1 MDAKVSVSLLIEK
14 LQDFLRGQAATSNPL
29 FKKKVQTTINNLHSF
44 EQFLQDA
51 EDREALSGCWSMN
64 DQTVAR
70 VLKAI
75 YSADDATDTLLIRN
89 ELQQIRF
96 RRRENQTS
104 PFIFS
109 LTSLC
114 SHILFIHEMKKFMNE
129 VRRLE
134 KKKEKAVTRDNA
146 TISRL
151 LSFEND
157 QEYGWRWLFLEETN
171 YFVGPEQKMNEL
183 FIRLKPHEF
192 PKVIAVVG
200 EGGLGKTTL
209 ASTLYNRV
217 DVRRNF
223 TNRAWVQVP
232 SLFDSRYVLADILR
246 QINQVDLVVESTL
259 SEDEL
264 MVRIGELLNGGRCL
278 VVLEG
283 VSVESS
289 QILATLLNSSQFDA
303 RIIITTRIVLNLPYQ
318 ATYLT
323 LRLGRLN
330 EEQSWKLFLNKVRM
344 AEADYMTNNSQLITF
359 KKQILKVCGG
369 LPSAIVL
376 LAGLLSTKRQ
386 DYDDWY
392 RVIVRA
398 SNNKGDILALCYHD
412 LPSEIKPCFL
422 YMGIFPRKA
431 EIPVRRLIHLWVAE
445 GFVMPSDPEKTN
457 HEDVAERCFKELV
470 IRNMIQVRRKS
481 DGSPKTCYMPGF
493 LYDFF
498 SSKAEAVG
506 FFHTSCVSTDKQS
519 ELAAVRRL
527 AGHSGMIN
535 NFPSA
540 FLQNLRSFVA
550 FNTQIHAGDVGMFLN
565 KIISNRGFG
574 LLYMLDL
581 EGLYK
586 PMLSDDVIRKLIHLK
601 YLGLRSTFIDSLP
614 DAVPSLPCL
623 ETLDVKHTNISNV
636 IHIDKAEKLRHL
648 YLFEN
653 SSDKVRL
660 DLRSITNLQT
670 LCGVNI
676 ESLSELTELQKLTR
690 LGKLKL
696 TGPGNMIGG
705 KEMSEC
711 ISKLTKL
718 QFLKLRCKDNSYISL
733 DLSLKEH
740 EYLRDLYLVGLLSQ
754 ERFDNLFPPY
764 LRKLTLLSSRIN
776 VNDQLLVLGQLP
788 HLNILRLFCDS
799 YFGKQLIFPSE
810 AFPNLL
816 ILKLRSLPNLEEWIV
831 EEGAM
836 KYLNRLEIR
845 DCKHLKQP
853 QGLVNLKFLKELV
866 ITNMTMGFGEAVE
879 EILRGRN
886 VYQSSIKV
894 GPWGGLRGRDWS
906 YMPKGGIVE
915 IVINHGDIIDSL
927 SFKSV
932 YANKEAESSINF
944 GGKGGNKRQLIS
956 IDWPEEYLTS
966 ISGTIGK
973 FYTIE
978 SCVESLTFYTN
989 WHTHGPFG
997 SSKGTHF
1004 SLPVENRVIAGFHGR
1019 AGLYIDAIGVYQKTA
1034 TSIQGHL

>member
-1 MDAKVSVSLLIEK
+1 MDAKVGVSLLIEK

-29 FKKKVQTTINNLHSF
+29 FKIQVQTTINNLRSF
-44 EQFLQDA
+44 KQFLQNA
-51 EDREALSGCWSMN
+51 EDREASSGCWSMN

-96 RRRENQTS
+96 RRRDNQTRS
-104 PFIFS
+104 FMFS
-109 LTSLC
+109 FASLC
-114 SHILFIHEMKKFMNE
+114 SHILFIHEMKKSMNE
-129 VRRLE
+129 VRRLV
-134 KKKEKAVTRDNA
+134 KKKEKAVTWES
-146 TISRL
+146 TL

-157 QEYGWRWLFLEETN
+157 QKYGWRWLFLEETN

-183 FIRLKPHEF
+183 FIQLKSHEF

-200 EGGLGKTTL
+200 EGGSGKTTL
-209 ASTLYNRV
+209 ATTLYNAV

-223 TNRAWVQVP
+223 TNRAWIQVP
-232 SLFDSRYVLADILR
+232 SLFDARYVLADILR
-246 QINQVDLVVESTL
+246 QINQVELVVESTP

-264 MVRIGELLNGGRCL
+264 IIPPSEDELLVRIGELLKGGRCL
-278 VVLEG
+278 IVLEG
-283 VSVESS
+283 VGVESS
-289 QILATLLNSSQFDA
+289 QILATLLNSSKFDA

-330 EEQSWKLFLNKVRM
+330 EEESWKLFLNKVRM
-344 AEADYMTNNSQLITF
+344 AEAEVMNNSQLITL
-359 KKQILKVCGG
+359 KKQILKLCDG

-376 LAGLLSTKRQ
+376 LAGLLSTKRLC
-386 DYDDWY
+386 DDWH
-392 RVIVRA
+392 RAIVRA
-398 SNNKGDILALCYHD
+398 SNNKGDILALSYHD

-445 GFVMPSDPEKTN
+445 GFVMPLDPEKTN
-457 HEDVAERCFKELV
+457 HEDIAERCFKELV

-506 FFHTSCVSTDKQS
+506 FFHTSCASTTKQS
-519 ELAAVRRL
+519 EFAAVRRL
-527 AGHSGMIN
+527 ATHSGMIN

-565 KIISNRGFG
+565 KIISNRSFG

-586 PMLSDDVIRKLIHLK
+586 PLLSNDVLRKLIHLK

-660 DLRSITNLQT
+660 DLSSITNLRT

-690 LGKLKL
+690 LGKLNL
-696 TGPGNMIGG
+696 TGPGNMIES

-718 QFLKLRCKDNSYISL
+718 QFLKLRSKDNLDISS
-733 DLSLKEH
+733 DLSLKKH
-740 EYLRDLYLVGLLSQ
+740 EYLRDLYLIGLLSKV
-754 ERFDNLFPPY
+754 RFDNLFPPC

-788 HLNILRLFCDS
+788 HLNILRLFSDS

-845 DCKHLKQP
+845 ECQRGQTSGLLKQGP
-853 QGLVNLKFLKELV
+853 NHS
-866 ITNMTMGFGEAVE
+866 TNNTNPA
-879 EILRGRN
+879 LQWK
-886 VYQSSIKV
+886 QS
-894 GPWGGLRGRDWS
+894 P
-906 YMPKGGIVE
+906 
-915 IVINHGDIIDSL
+915 
-927 SFKSV
+927 
-932 YANKEAESSINF
+932 
-944 GGKGGNKRQLIS
+944 
-956 IDWPEEYLTS
+956 
-966 ISGTIGK
+966 
-973 FYTIE
+973 
-978 SCVESLTFYTN
+978 
-989 WHTHGPFG
+989 
-997 SSKGTHF
+997 
-1004 SLPVENRVIAGFHGR
+1004 
-1019 AGLYIDAIGVYQKTA
+1019 
-1034 TSIQGHL
+1034 

>member
-14 LQDFLRGQAATSNPL
+14 LQDFLRGQAATSNPM
-29 FKKKVQTTINNLHSF
+29 FKKQVQTTINNLHSF

-96 RRRENQTS
+96 RRGENQTS
-104 PFIFS
+104 PFMFS
-109 LTSLC
+109 FTSLF
-114 SHILFIHEMKKFMNE
+114 SHTLFIHEMKKFMNE

-146 TISRL
+146 TTSRL

-157 QEYGWRWLFLEETN
+157 HEYGWRWLFLEETD

-183 FIRLKPHEF
+183 FIRLKPHDF

-209 ASTLYNRV
+209 LTTLYNRV
-217 DVRRNF
+217 DVMRNF
-223 TNRAWVQVP
+223 TNRAWVQVQ
-232 SLFDSRYVLADILR
+232 SLSDARYVLADILR
-246 QINQVDLVVESTL
+246 QINQVELVVEPTL

-278 VVLEG
+278 IVLEG
-283 VSVESS
+283 VDVESS
-289 QILATLLNSSQFDA
+289 QILAPLLNSSQFDA
-303 RIIITTRIVLNLPYQ
+303 RIIITTRIVLNLPHQ

-323 LRLGRLN
+323 LRLGQLN

-344 AEADYMTNNSQLITF
+344 AEADYMMDGSQLITF
-359 KKQILKVCGG
+359 KKQILKICGG

-386 DYDDWY
+386 HYDDWY

-398 SNNKGDILALCYHD
+398 SNNKGDILALSYHD

-445 GFVMPSDPEKTN
+445 GFVPSDPEETD
-457 HEDVAERCFKELV
+457 HEDIAERCLKELV

-506 FFHTSCVSTDKQS
+506 FFHKSCVSTDKQS

-527 AGHSGMIN
+527 ATHSGIIN
-535 NFPSA
+535 NFPST

-550 FNTQIHAGDVGMFLN
+550 FNTQRHAGDVGMFLN

-586 PMLSDDVIRKLIHLK
+586 PMLSDDVLRKLIHLK

-614 DAVPSLPCL
+614 DAVSSLPCL

-660 DLRSITNLQT
+660 DLRSPLTNLRT
-670 LCGVNI
+670 LCGANI

-690 LGKLKL
+690 LRKLKL
-696 TGPGNMIGG
+696 TVPGNVIGS
-705 KEMSEC
+705 KEMAEC
-711 ISKLTKL
+711 ISKLTNL
-718 QFLKLRCKDNSYISL
+718 QYLKLRSKDSSYISL
-733 DLSLKEH
+733 DLSLKQH
-740 EYLRDLYLVGLLSQ
+740 ESLQDLYLLGLLSQ

-836 KYLNRLEIR
+836 KYLNSLEIR

-866 ITNMTMGFGEAVE
+866 IKNMTMGFGEAVE

-886 VYQSSIKV
+886 VSLLIFVSVNDKVKCFKARKNKKIK
-894 GPWGGLRGRDWS
+894 
-906 YMPKGGIVE
+906 
-915 IVINHGDIIDSL
+915 
-927 SFKSV
+927 F
-932 YANKEAESSINF
+932 
-944 GGKGGNKRQLIS
+944 
-956 IDWPEEYLTS
+956 
-966 ISGTIGK
+966 
-973 FYTIE
+973 
-978 SCVESLTFYTN
+978 
-989 WHTHGPFG
+989 
-997 SSKGTHF
+997 
-1004 SLPVENRVIAGFHGR
+1004 
-1019 AGLYIDAIGVYQKTA
+1019 
-1034 TSIQGHL
+1034 

>member
-1 MDAKVSVSLLIEK
+1 MDAKVCVSLLIDK
-14 LQDFLRGQAATSNPL
+14 LQDFLPGQAATSNPL
-29 FKKKVQTTINNLHSF
+29 FKKQVQTTVNDLRSF
-44 EQFLQDA
+44 KQFLQDA
-51 EDREALSGCWSMN
+51 EDREASSGCWSMN
-64 DQTVAR
+64 AQTVAR

-96 RRRENQTS
+96 RRRHNQTS
-104 PFIFS
+104 PFMFS
-109 LTSLC
+109 FTSLC
-114 SHILFIHEMKKFMNE
+114 SHILFIHEMKKSMNE
-129 VRRLE
+129 VRRLL
-134 KKKEKAVTRDNA
+134 KKKEKAVTWDNA
-146 TISRL
+146 TTSTL

-157 QEYGWRWLFLEETN
+157 LEYGWRWLFLEETN

-183 FIRLKPHEF
+183 FIRLKSQEF

-209 ASTLYNRV
+209 ATILYNRV

-223 TNRAWVQVP
+223 THRAWVQVP
-232 SLFDSRYVLADILR
+232 SLFDARYVLADIVK
-246 QINQVDLVVESTL
+246 QINQVELVVESTL

-278 VVLEG
+278 IVLEG
-283 VSVESS
+283 VGVESS

-303 RIIITTRIVLNLPYQ
+303 RIIITTRVVLNLPYQ

-330 EEQSWKLFLNKVRM
+330 EEESWKLFLNKVRM
-344 AEADYMTNNSQLITF
+344 AEAEVMNNSQLITL
-359 KKQILKVCGG
+359 KKQILKICDG

-376 LAGLLSTKRQ
+376 LSGLLSTKQ
-386 DYDDWY
+386 PHYDDWY
-392 RVIVRA
+392 RAIVRA
-398 SNNKGDILALCYHD
+398 SNNKGDILALSYHD

-493 LYDFF
+493 LYDYF

-506 FFHTSCVSTDKQS
+506 FFHTSCASTNKQS

-527 AGHSGMIN
+527 VATHSGTIN
-535 NFPSA
+535 NFPSS

-550 FNTQIHAGDVGMFLN
+550 FNTQIHAAGDVGMFLN

-586 PMLSDDVIRKLIHLK
+586 PMLSDDVLQKLIHLK

-614 DAVPSLPCL
+614 EAVQSLPCL
-623 ETLDVKHTNISNV
+623 ETLDVKYTNISNV
-636 IHIDKAEKLRHL
+636 INIDKAEKLRHL

-660 DLRSITNLQT
+660 DLRSITSLRT
-670 LCGVNI
+670 LCGLNI

-690 LGKLKL
+690 LRKLKL
-696 TGPGNMIGG
+696 IGPGNMIGS
-705 KEMSEC
+705 KEMSEY
-711 ISKLTKL
+711 IFKLTKL
-718 QFLKLRCKDNSYISL
+718 QFLKLRCKDNSCISL

-740 EYLRDLYLVGLLSQ
+740 EYLRDLYLDGLLSQ

-764 LRKLTLLSSRIN
+764 LRKLTLLSSGIN

-831 EEGAM
+831 EKGAM

-845 DCKHLKQP
+845 DCKHLMKPP
-853 QGLVNLKFLKELV
+853 QGLVNLKFLKEPV
-866 ITNMTMGFGEAVE
+866 ITNMIMGFGEAVE
-879 EILRGRN
+879 DILRGRN
-886 VYQSSIKV
+886 VSLLIFVSANDKV
-894 GPWGGLRGRDWS
+894 
-906 YMPKGGIVE
+906 K
-915 IVINHGDIIDSL
+915 
-927 SFKSV
+927 
-932 YANKEAESSINF
+932 
-944 GGKGGNKRQLIS
+944 
-956 IDWPEEYLTS
+956 
-966 ISGTIGK
+966 
-973 FYTIE
+973 
-978 SCVESLTFYTN
+978 
-989 WHTHGPFG
+989 
-997 SSKGTHF
+997 
-1004 SLPVENRVIAGFHGR
+1004 
-1019 AGLYIDAIGVYQKTA
+1019 
-1034 TSIQGHL
+1034 

>member
-1 MDAKVSVSLLIEK
+1 MDAKVSVSRLIEK
-14 LQDFLRGQAATSNPL
+14 LQDFLRGQASTSNAM
-29 FKKKVQTTINNLHSF
+29 FKKQVQTTINNLHSF

-51 EDREALSGCWSMN
+51 EDCEASSGCWSMN
-64 DQTVAR
+64 DQTVAQ

-96 RRRENQTS
+96 RRGENQTS
-104 PFIFS
+104 PFKFS
-109 LTSLC
+109 FTSLC

-129 VRRLE
+129 VRRLV
-134 KKKEKAVTRDNA
+134 KKKEEAGTSDINA
-146 TISRL
+146 TTSRL

-157 QEYGWRWLFLEETN
+157 QEYGRCWGRIHLFLEETD
-171 YFVGPEQKMNEL
+171 YFVGTEQKMNEL

-209 ASTLYNRV
+209 ATTLYNRV

-232 SLFDSRYVLADILR
+232 SLFDARYVLADILR
-246 QINQVDLVVESTL
+246 QINQAELVEESTA

-264 MVRIGELLNGGRCL
+264 MVRIGERLNGGRCL

-283 VSVESS
+283 VGVESI

-303 RIIITTRIVLNLPYQ
+303 RIILTTCIVLNLPYQ

-323 LRLGRLN
+323 LRLGLLN
-330 EEQSWKLFLNKVRM
+330 EEQSWKLFLNKFRM
-344 AEADYMTNNSQLITF
+344 AEADQMMSNSLLITF
-359 KKQILKVCGG
+359 KKQILKICGG

-386 DYDDWY
+386 HYDDWY
-392 RVIVRA
+392 REIARA
-398 SNNKGDILALCYHD
+398 K
-412 LPSEIKPCFL
+412 IKPCFL

-498 SSKAEAVG
+498 SSKAEAAG
-506 FFHTSCVSTDKQS
+506 FFHTSCVSIGKQS

-527 AGHSGMIN
+527 ATHSGMIN
-535 NFPSA
+535 NFPFA
-540 FLQNLRSFVA
+540 FLQNLRSFIA
-550 FNTQIHAGDVGMFLN
+550 FNTQIYAGDVGMFLN

-586 PMLSDDVIRKLIHLK
+586 PTLSDDVLQKLIHLK
-601 YLGLRSTFIDSLP
+601 YLGLRSTFIESLP

-648 YLFEN
+648 YLFVN
-653 SSDKVRL
+653 SSNKVRL
-660 DLRSITNLQT
+660 DLRSSLTNLRT

-676 ESLSELTELQKLTR
+676 ESLSELTELQKLIR
-690 LGKLKL
+690 LRKLKL
-696 TGPGNMIGG
+696 TGPGNVIGS
-705 KEMSEC
+705 KEMAEC

-718 QFLKLRCKDNSYISL
+718 QYLKLRSKDSSYISL

-740 EYLRDLYLVGLLSQ
+740 ESLQDLHLLGLLSQ

-764 LRKLTLLSSRIN
+764 LRKLTLLSSRID
-776 VNDQLLVLGQLP
+776 VNQLLVLGQLP

-836 KYLNRLEIR
+836 KYLNGLEIR
-845 DCKHLKQP
+845 DCKHLKPP
-853 QGLVNLKFLKELV
+853 QGLVNLEFLKQLA
-866 ITNMTMGFGEAVE
+866 ITKMTMGFEEAVE
-879 EILRGRN
+879 DILRGRK
-886 VYQSSIKV
+886 KV
-894 GPWGGLRGRDWS
+894 HATLFGQNRALETYFASHGGSDNSDRAGLWGGHGGGEWS
-906 YMPKGGIVE
+906 YKPKGGIVE
-915 IVINHGDIIDSL
+915 IIINHGEVIESL

-932 YANKEAESSINF
+932 CANKEAESTEKF
-944 GGKGGNKRQLIS
+944 GGEGGKTTQVS
-956 IDWPEEYLTS
+956 I
-966 ISGTIGK
+966 
-973 FYTIE
+973 F
-978 SCVESLTFYTN
+978 
-989 WHTHGPFG
+989 
-997 SSKGTHF
+997 
-1004 SLPVENRVIAGFHGR
+1004 
-1019 AGLYIDAIGVYQKTA
+1019 
-1034 TSIQGHL
+1034 

>member
-14 LQDFLRGQAATSNPL
+14 LQDFLRGQAATSNPM
-29 FKKKVQTTINNLHSF
+29 FKKQVQTTINNLHSF

-96 RRRENQTS
+96 RRGENQTS
-104 PFIFS
+104 PFMFS
-109 LTSLC
+109 FTSLF
-114 SHILFIHEMKKFMNE
+114 SHTLFIHEMKKFMNE

-146 TISRL
+146 TTSRL

-157 QEYGWRWLFLEETN
+157 HEYGWRWLFLEETD

-183 FIRLKPHEF
+183 FIRLKPHDF

-209 ASTLYNRV
+209 LKTLYNRV
-217 DVRRNF
+217 DVMRNF
-223 TNRAWVQVP
+223 TNRAWVQVQ
-232 SLFDSRYVLADILR
+232 SLSDARYVLADILR
-246 QINQVDLVVESTL
+246 QINQVELVVEPTL

-278 VVLEG
+278 IVLEG
-283 VSVESS
+283 VDVESS
-289 QILATLLNSSQFDA
+289 QILAPLLNSSQFDA
-303 RIIITTRIVLNLPYQ
+303 RIIITTRIVLNLPHQ

-323 LRLGRLN
+323 LRLGQLN

-344 AEADYMTNNSQLITF
+344 AEADYMMNGSQLITF
-359 KKQILKVCGG
+359 KKQILKICGG

-386 DYDDWY
+386 HYDDWY

-398 SNNKGDILALCYHD
+398 
-412 LPSEIKPCFL
+412 
-422 YMGIFPRKA
+422 
-431 EIPVRRLIHLWVAE
+431 
-445 GFVMPSDPEKTN
+445 T
-457 HEDVAERCFKELV
+457 
-470 IRNMIQVRRKS
+470 
-481 DGSPKTCYMPGF
+481 
-493 LYDFF
+493 
-498 SSKAEAVG
+498 EAVG
-506 FFHTSCVSTDKQS
+506 FFHKSCVSTDKQS

-527 AGHSGMIN
+527 ATHSGIIN
-535 NFPSA
+535 NFPST

-550 FNTQIHAGDVGMFLN
+550 FNTQRHAGDVGMFLN

-586 PMLSDDVIRKLIHLK
+586 PMLSDDVLRKLIHLK

-614 DAVPSLPCL
+614 DAVSSLPCL
-623 ETLDVKHTNISNV
+623 ETLDLKHTNISNV

-660 DLRSITNLQT
+660 DLRSPLTNLRT
-670 LCGVNI
+670 LCGANI

-690 LGKLKL
+690 LRKLKL
-696 TGPGNMIGG
+696 TVPGNVIGS
-705 KEMSEC
+705 KEMAEC
-711 ISKLTKL
+711 ISKLTNL
-718 QFLKLRCKDNSYISL
+718 QYLKLRSKDSSYISL
-733 DLSLKEH
+733 DLSLKQH
-740 EYLRDLYLVGLLSQ
+740 ESLQDLYLLGLLSQ

-836 KYLNRLEIR
+836 KYLNSLEIR

-866 ITNMTMGFGEAVE
+866 IKNMTMGFGEAVE

-886 VYQSSIKV
+886 VYQSSIELEGDV
-894 GPWGGLRGRDWS
+894 SHIEL
-906 YMPKGGIVE
+906 KGVQMR
-915 IVINHGDIIDSL
+915 NHKIIISTP
-927 SFKSV
+927 SQVRCKTEQG
-932 YANKEAESSINF
+932 KES
-944 GGKGGNKRQLIS
+944 
-956 IDWPEEYLTS
+956 
-966 ISGTIGK
+966 
-973 FYTIE
+973 
-978 SCVESLTFYTN
+978 
-989 WHTHGPFG
+989 FG
-997 SSKGTHF
+997 SSKFATKLAF
-1004 SLPVENRVIAGFHGR
+1004 QIAEAKKSNSALTKEKSYSSLTSPPNAKDILLRKKARGQNRAQNEHQTTNKKPIAD
-1019 AGLYIDAIGVYQKTA
+1019 AGPKPQLPKQHDQSRQKTQAETKTQESPHTIKSPAIFEPILA
-1034 TSIQGHL
+1034 TQLTELYEKYKDKGFEVLAFPCNQFLKQEPGSSKDAEEFVCTRYKAEYPIFQKVFVCVIKGKTVLEV

>member
-1 MDAKVSVSLLIEK
+1 MDAKVCVSLLIDK
-14 LQDFLRGQAATSNPL
+14 LQDFLPGQAATSNPL
-29 FKKKVQTTINNLHSF
+29 FKKQVQTTVNDLRSF
-44 EQFLQDA
+44 KQFLQDA
-51 EDREALSGCWSMN
+51 EDREASSGCWSMN
-64 DQTVAR
+64 AQTVAR

-96 RRRENQTS
+96 RRRHNQTS
-104 PFIFS
+104 PFMFS
-109 LTSLC
+109 FTLLC
-114 SHILFIHEMKKFMNE
+114 SHILFIHEMKKSMNE
-129 VRRLE
+129 VRRLL
-134 KKKEKAVTRDNA
+134 KKKEKAVTWDNA
-146 TISRL
+146 TTSTL

-171 YFVGPEQKMNEL
+171 YFVGPEQKMIDL
-183 FIRLKPHEF
+183 FIRLKSQEF

-200 EGGLGKTTL
+200 EGGVGKTTL
-209 ASTLYNRV
+209 ATILYNRV
-217 DVRRNF
+217 DVRPNF
-223 TNRAWVQVP
+223 TNRAWVQIP
-232 SLFDSRYVLADILR
+232 SLSDTRYVLADIIR
-246 QINQVDLVVESTL
+246 QINEVVESTL

-278 VVLEG
+278 IVLEG
-283 VSVESS
+283 VGIESS
-289 QILATLLNSSQFDA
+289 KILATLLNSSQFDA
-303 RIIITTRIVLNLPYQ
+303 RIIITTRIVINLQYQ

-330 EEQSWKLFLNKVRM
+330 EEESWKLFLNRVGM
-344 AEADYMTNNSQLITF
+344 AEAEAMNNSQLITL
-359 KKQILKVCGG
+359 KEKILKICDG

-376 LAGLLSTKRQ
+376 LAGLLSTKQ
-386 DYDDWY
+386 PHYDDWY
-392 RVIVRA
+392 RAIVRA
-398 SNNKGDILALCYHD
+398 RNNKGDILPFFYHD

-431 EIPVRRLIHLWVAE
+431 EIPVRKLIHLWVAE

-527 AGHSGMIN
+527 VATHSGTIN

-565 KIISNRGFG
+565 KVISNRGFG

-586 PMLSDDVIRKLIHLK
+586 PMLSDDVLQKLIHLK

-614 DAVPSLPCL
+614 EAVPSLPCL
-623 ETLDVKHTNISNV
+623 ETLDVKHTNINNV
-636 IHIDKAEKLRHL
+636 IHIHKAEKLRHL

-653 SSDKVRL
+653 SSDKVQL
-660 DLRSITNLQT
+660 DLKSITNLRT

-690 LGKLKL
+690 LRKLKL
-696 TGPGNMIGG
+696 TGPGNMIGS

-718 QFLKLRCKDNSYISL
+718 QFLKLRCKDNSCISL
-733 DLSLKEH
+733 DDLSLKEH
-740 EYLRDLYLVGLLSQ
+740 EYLRDLYLQGLLSQ

-764 LRKLTLLSSRIN
+764 LRKLTLLSSGIN
-776 VNDQLLVLGQLP
+776 DNDQLLVLGKLP
-788 HLNILRLFCDS
+788 HLNILRLFCKS
-799 YFGKQLIFPSE
+799 YFGKKLAFHSE

-836 KYLNRLEIR
+836 KHLNRLEIS
-845 DCKHLKQP
+845 DCMHLMKPP
-853 QGLVNLKFLKELV
+853 QGLVNLKFLKEPV
-866 ITNMTMGFGEAVE
+866 ITNMIVGFVEAVE
-879 EILRGRN
+879 DILRGRN
-886 VYQSSIKV
+886 VSLLIFLQ
-894 GPWGGLRGRDWS
+894 L
-906 YMPKGGIVE
+906 M
-915 IVINHGDIIDSL
+915 INLNVS
-927 SFKSV
+927 
-932 YANKEAESSINF
+932 
-944 GGKGGNKRQLIS
+944 
-956 IDWPEEYLTS
+956 T
-966 ISGTIGK
+966 
-973 FYTIE
+973 
-978 SCVESLTFYTN
+978 
-989 WHTHGPFG
+989 
-997 SSKGTHF
+997 
-1004 SLPVENRVIAGFHGR
+1004 
-1019 AGLYIDAIGVYQKTA
+1019 
-1034 TSIQGHL
+1034 